1 VEQGAADDPQ
11 VIGRRR
17 KITMTTTDTAFDP
30 ASAEAFGGHIMGI
43 LKGGLLSMMADIGHR
58 TGLFADAAAG

>member
-1 VEQGAADDPQ
+1 
-11 VIGRRR
+11 
-17 KITMTTTDTAFDP
+17 MTTTDTAFDP